1 MIILFSITLPL
12 QDPVM
17 IFTLVLFIILLSPIV
32 LRKLRIPSIIGLI
45 IAGVIIGPN
54 GLNLLLRDN
63 SIVLFGTVGLLYIM
77 FLAALEIDMGDFK
90 KSSKRSFVFGMLTF
104 LIPLSSGT
112 VILYYLLDYSFT
124 ASLLIASMFST
135 HTLISYP
142 IVSNLGISKDES
154 VTVSVGGTIITD
166 TAVLLLLAMIVASTA
181 GNLNMIFWIRIT
193 LSLTAFVLF
202 ILFVYPRVTRWF
214 FRNIPENG
222 TGQYVFVLTLVFL
235 AGILA
240 ELAGLEPI
248 IGAFLAGLAI
258 NRLVPS
264 NSALMNR
271 IEFVGNAIFI
281 PFFLISVGMLV
292 DLKVIFSGSH
302 ALLITAVITL
312 TALVSKWVPA
322 YISQKLFG
330 YSTLQ
335 RRIIFGL
342 STSRAAATLA
352 VILIGYGIGI
362 VDETILNVTV
372 LLILITTLISSFVT
386 EQAGRKLAIIESR
399 RKPQPDERPE
409 RILVPVANPK
419 NVGRLIELASYIK
432 DTSIPEP
439 IYPLSVIKDS
449 EEAEEQLHLSNKEMI
464 NSLSFTRDVEVNI
477 QPITRVDLNV
487 SSGIS
492 RAIKELFIT
501 TIVLGW
507 NAKIT
512 TRQWIFGSILDQML
526 FKKNQMVLV
535 CKLQEPLSTYRQINI
550 IVPKAA
556 QFETGFLNWVKS
568 IKRLANQIGTHIH
581 IMAHGDDISALQTTF
596 DKLRPTVQTKYTT
609 TVDISD
615 LKTLSYGAKNDIL
628 YVFISARRT
637 TISHER
643 YLDDIP
649 YLLSKH
655 FKKTSFIVLYPQQSL
670 KTSIESTLQLDEYSV
685 FPYQKSI
692 GRIKRLGNTLKRL
705 FKINRKND

>member
-104 LIPLSSGT
+104 LIPLISGT
-112 VILYYLLDYSFT
+112 VICFYFLDFSLP
-124 ASLLIASMFST
+124 ASILVASMFST

-166 TAVLLLLAMIVASTA
+166 TAVLMVLAVIVASTT
-181 GNLNMIFWIRIT
+181 GNLDPAFWVQLVI
-193 LSLTAFVLF
+193 SLIAFALI
-202 ILFVYPRVTRWF
+202 ILYGYPIIARWF
-214 FRNIPENG
+214 FRNIPESG
-222 TGQYVFVLTLVFL
+222 TGQYVFVLALVFL
-235 AGILA
+235 AGVLA
-240 ELAGLEPI
+240 ELAGVEPI

-258 NRLVPS
+258 NRLIPS
-264 NSALMNR
+264 NSALMHR

-292 DLKVIFSGSH
+292 DLRVIFSGTQ
-302 ALLITAVITL
+302 ALIVAGTMTFAAILGKWIAAFL
-312 TALVSKWVPA
+312 T
-322 YISQKLFG
+322 QKVFG
-330 YSTLQ
+330 YSVLQ

-342 STSRAAATLA
+342 STSHAAATLA
-352 VILIGYGIGI
+352 VILIGFNIGLLNES
-362 VDETILNVTV
+362 VLNGTII
-372 LLILITTLISSFVT
+372 LILITCMISSFVT
-386 EQAGRKLAIIESR
+386 EQAGRKMAIEVSK
-399 RKPQPDERPE
+399 RKPQLDTKPE

-419 NVGRLIELASYIK
+419 NVGRLIELAIYIK
-432 DTSIPEP
+432 DPALPEP
-439 IYPLSVIKDS
+439 IFPLSVIKDT
-449 EEAEEQLHLSNKEMI
+449 EDAEERLHITNKEMI
-464 NSLSFTRDVEVNI
+464 ESLSFTKDVALNI
-477 QPITRVDLNV
+477 QPISRVDRNV
-487 SSGIS
+487 SNGIA

-501 TIVLGW
+501 TVILGW
-507 NAKIT
+507 NARIT
-512 TRQWIFGSILDQML
+512 TRQWIFGSILDQL
-526 FKKNQMVLV
+526 LNRNQMILV
-535 CKLQEPLSTYRQINI
+535 CKLTEPLNIYRQIVV
-550 IVPKAA
+550 IVTKAA
-556 QFETGFLNWVKS
+556 QFETGFISWVMS
-568 IKRLANQIGTHIH
+568 VKRLANQIGAKISVISHE
-581 IMAHGDDISALQTTF
+581 DDKSTMQATFSKYKPFVETGFSSSASI
-596 DKLRPTVQTKYTT
+596 D
-609 TVDISD
+609 D
-615 LKTLSYGAKNDIL
+615 LKALASAANKDSL

-692 GRIKRLGNTLKRL
+692 GRIKRLGNTIKRL
-705 FKINRKND
+705 FNIKRKKD